1 MRNLVTDEISHE
13 TTSSAITWVL
23 YLLTQHPK
31 MQAILREEIR
41 TKLPSPSTLTP
52 PSPADVEAL
61 PYLNAVCNETLRLY
75 PTVPVT
81 IREAIHDTTIPLKTA
96 SGPVEQ
102 KIPAGTRLLIAPWA
116 INRSPLI
123 WGENAGDFVPDRWL
137 GEGNAQTG
145 GQSSNYAQITF
156 LHGARSC
163 IGQGFAKAELK
174 CLAAALVGRF
184 EVEMADPGLEVY
196 PAGVITTKP
205 ANGMRLRFKVIEG
218 W

>member
-1 MRNLVTDEISHE
+1 MKPSHE

-31 MQAILREEIR
+31 MQATLREEIR
-41 TKLPSPSTLTP
+41 SKLPSPSDLTP
-52 PSPADVEAL
+52 PSPAEVEAL

-81 IREAIHDTTIPLKTA
+81 IREAIRDTTIPIKTA
-96 SGPVEQ
+96 SGESIDQ
-102 KIPAGTRLLIAPWA
+102 HIPCGTRLMISPWA

-123 WGENAGDFVPDRWL
+123 WGKDAGEFIPERWL

-145 GQSSNYAQITF
+145 GQSSNYSQLTF

-184 EVEMADPGLEVY
+184 EIEMADPNLVVY

-205 ANGMRLRFKVIEG
+205 VNGMRLRFKAVEG